1 MNPVVGLCL
10 CRRPQMTIES
20 NGIGSI
26 NGNAKRLNV
35 RVSVCLQSWEEFDKQ
50 TQMLKK
56 FGVNHFDL

>member
-1 MNPVVGLCL
+1 MFVQT
-10 CRRPQMTIES
+10 PQMTIES